1 MHFALHNN
9 FIGFSWSSVKYGI
22 KSHTRIISLNSKLLL
37 NFYYANKRTENVKY
51 QYKVFEINF
60 IFDSVKKLDVK

>member
-22 KSHTRIISLNSKLLL
+22 KSHTRIISLNIKLLL
-37 NFYYANKRTENVKY
+37 NFYYANKRTEY